1 MKINKPSENSK
12 ESKQSLTKS
21 NLLRIKKPSTD
32 STGKSKK
39 RVVSLNKST
48 KVNTPIDD
56 EIIKDAA
63 IASSED
69 VRNNQE
75 DKNAESQEKTL
86 ELLKINK
93 PFENSKELKS
103 KLIVTKSNRLRI
115 KKPPTDSTGKS
126 KKRVVS
132 LIQATKENTPL
143 NDEIIKDAAIASSED
158 VRNNQEEKNA
168 ENEENS
174 EKTLELLKINKP
186 FENSKESKPIL
197 TKLNRLR
204 IKKPPT
210 DSTGK
215 SKKRVV
221 SLIQATKENTHL
233 DDEII
238 KDAAIASSDE
248 VLVGN
253 KLSDNEEEALADVE
267 SAVTETTK
275 TVIHRLK
282 LPKRKSKVTSHHAK
296 AYTGEILFI

>member
-21 NLLRIKKPSTD
+21 NLLSIKKPSTD

-93 PFENSKELKS
+93 PFENSKE
-103 KLIVTKSNRLRI
+103 
-115 KKPPTDSTGKS
+115 
-126 KKRVVS
+126 
-132 LIQATKENTPL
+132 
-143 NDEIIKDAAIASSED
+143 
-158 VRNNQEEKNA
+158 
-168 ENEENS
+168 
-174 EKTLELLKINKP
+174 
-186 FENSKESKPIL
+186 SKPIL

-221 SLIQATKENTHL
+221 SLIQATKENTPL
-233 DDEII
+233 NDEII